1 MTTTAEQRPVDAYLR
16 HAATLSAYRT
26 RGADYGLYERLKGDL
41 VRHCPDLEPAEYERA
56 IRAIARLAGV

>member
-1 MTTTAEQRPVDAYLR
+1 MQVAEKPLDAYLR

-26 RGADYGLYERLKGDL
+26 RGADYALYERLKGDL

-56 IRAIARLAGV
+56 IRCLSRLAGV

>member
-1 MTTTAEQRPVDAYLR
+1 MQVAEKPLDAFLR

-26 RGADYGLYERLKGDL
+26 RGADYALYERLKGDL
-41 VRHCPDLEPAEYERA
+41 VRHCPDLEPTEYELA